1 MKWASNGELST
12 HDIHKL
18 LSKLSQAQAF
28 ERQNR
33 CLEPTESTRWLDQN
47 YQADR

>member
-28 ERQNR
+28 ERQTAAWSQQKVQDN
-33 CLEPTESTRWLDQN
+33 LDQS
-47 YQADR
+47 